1 MVGGDHM
8 PSLLRF
14 SKQFAIVLIF
24 SLCVG
29 VTGVLTT
36 TTTAF
41 AMENKSPQSV
51 PQLQPQQQGQKLQQ
65 LEAATEQLY
74 QYMQSGNVSKS
85 QEQLSIVV
93 EMVKSISFKQ
103 LTSIEGIHELAGAI
117 MDVQQVIVSVSIS
130 EEEWQRSSAS
140 LRLAVNSMLHHKAGL
155 WLNYYK
161 VMTEQFKSMN
171 LAQTNGDKDKLQAAI
186 LHLNENYQLI
196 RPAAVIVRDAS
207 TISQFD
213 SWMSYASKLSQQSQP
228 NWEVWKGLL
237 SQGELALNQLFG
249 KATHDPVFLP
259 IIYNQHPWRLV
270 MLIGGWILLSL
281 LYTAWRKYKGEQDHI
296 VTLP

>member
-1 MVGGDHM
+1 M

-14 SKQFAIVLIF
+14 SKYFAMVLIF
-24 SLCVG
+24 SLCTGAVG
-29 VTGVLTT
+29 VVVPTR
-36 TTTAF
+36 TAL
-41 AMENKSPQSV
+41 AMENKSSSPSE
-51 PQLQPQQQGQKLQQ
+51 PQPQPQGQKLEQ
-65 LEAATEQLY
+65 LETATEQLY
-74 QYMQSGNVSKS
+74 QYMQSGNVNKS

-93 EMVKSISFKQ
+93 ELVKSISFKQ

-161 VMTEQFKSMN
+161 VMSEQFKSMN
-171 LAQTNGDKDKLQAAI
+171 LAQTNGDKEKLQAAI
-186 LHLNENYQLI
+186 SQLNGNYQLI

-213 SWMSYASKLSQQSQP
+213 SWLSYASKLSEQQQP
-228 NWEVWKGLL
+228 DWEVWKGLL

-270 MLIGGWILLSL
+270 LLISGWILLSL
-281 LYTAWRKYKGEQDHI
+281 LYTAWRKYKAEQDHI

>member
-1 MVGGDHM
+1 M

-14 SKQFAIVLIF
+14 YKNIAIVLIF
-24 SLCVG
+24 SFCLG
-29 VTGVLTT
+29 IIGGMTSTN
-36 TTTAF
+36 TAF
-41 AMENKSPQSV
+41 AMENRSLQPEPQLKPQS
-51 PQLQPQQQGQKLQQ
+51 QQQEQKLQQ

-85 QEQLSIVV
+85 QGQLLIVV
-93 EMVKSISFKQ
+93 DIVKSISFKQ

-140 LRLAVNSMLHHKAGL
+140 LRLAVNSMLHHKSGL

-161 VMTEQFKSMN
+161 VMSEQFKSMN
-171 LAQTNGDKDKLQAAI
+171 LAQTNGDKEKLQAAI
-186 LHLNENYQLI
+186 NQLNENYQLI

-213 SWMSYASKLSQQSQP
+213 SWLSYASKLSQQSQQD
-228 NWEVWKGLL
+228 WEVWKGLL

-270 MLIGGWILLSL
+270 LLISGWILLSL